1 MSVIDKDILIAPWV
15 GPTCYKNSLS
25 IVVVSSNIDI
35 IENISEALIEVHD
48 RVNLRWKLAV
58 LRCFNLE
65 DIVRQSDV
73 TGKMDIDFVII
84 AMDSSRISCIEWV
97 KNVLDHVH
105 PDLRIRRTVLVN
117 ASGLPINAM
126 AVNTSEV
133 ICFCKENRLDMLN
146 ANALKKDETKS
157 LAQRLLN
164 YIEVSIGSKTG
175 LPNIN
180 V

>member
-1 MSVIDKDILIAPWV
+1 MSVIDNVLIAPWV
-15 GPTCYKNSLS
+15 GPTCYRNSLTV
-25 IVVVSSNIDI
+25 VVVSSNVDI

-65 DIVRQSDV
+65 DIARQSDV

-117 ASGLPINAM
+117 ASGLPVNAM

-133 ICFCKENRLDMLN
+133 IYFCKENQLDMLN

-157 LAQRLLN
+157 LARRLLN